1 MQGWPPPCAY
11 PFSRPRKKN
20 GETDVRQLRSKATTD
35 IEPQLTLRGHTAPIT
50 ALVHS
55 PSKRLIYSASLD
67 ASIRVWVLPPASHT
81 TYAPFDNSRS
91 HGELIGHTAAI
102 WGLALFGDEKLLVSC
117 GAEGLV
123 YVWDVSAQSGLGSIL
138 LRWGYN
144 GLDSEEEHLETANPG
159 ATVLEAIKPDI
170 KKVAVGYQNGVV
182 KIFVVD
188 TGKELVVLGS
198 EEDSGK

>member
-1 MQGWPPPCAY
+1 M
-11 PFSRPRKKN
+11 
-20 GETDVRQLRSKATTD
+20 
-35 IEPQLTLRGHTAPIT
+35 
-50 ALVHS
+50 HS

-81 TYAPFDNSRS
+81 TYAPFDNSRC
-91 HGELIGHTAAI
+91 HGELIGHSAAV
-102 WGLALFGDEKLLVSC
+102 WGLALFSDEKLLVSC

-123 YVWDVSAQSGLGSIL
+123 YVWDVSAQSGLGPVM
-138 LRWGYN
+138 LRWGYY
-144 GLDSEEEHLETANPG
+144 GLDSEEEHQDSPNPG

-188 TGKELVVLGS
+188 TGKQVVSLGS
-198 EEDSGK
+198 EEGPGE